1 MLSKVMDVSL
11 DFTTTWIFLTVSAI
25 IIAAYSLLGNAYD
38 KTCNSLN
45 ETIRLMNSRDQIIK
59 FENYIKLMFKSDY
72 QKVTCILLAIVGFS
86 VVFLMDISLKYPFN
100 VYLTLIAIF
109 AFFSAGYGL
118 WLAIASAYW
127 ISQLKTL
134 GPLALNTVYP
144 SNTLGIKKLSI
155 LLTTFSLSFS
165 LELLLFLL
173 IYFLAPWNNIELHN
187 LFTQTLVF
195 SFIIFM
201 LFYFIY
207 PQLGIKAIIVNY
219 KEKNLKDLENK
230 IGETYK
236 KDILDVND
244 LNLII
249 GYNNL
254 YKEINSSANFA
265 IDFSVLLKFIS
276 SISVPLVFILKQNPK
291 IILNIFDFIK

>member
-1 MLSKVMDVSL
+1 
-11 DFTTTWIFLTVSAI
+11 
-25 IIAAYSLLGNAYD
+25 
-38 KTCNSLN
+38 
-45 ETIRLMNSRDQIIK
+45 
-59 FENYIKLMFKSDY
+59 
-72 QKVTCILLAIVGFS
+72 
-86 VVFLMDISLKYPFN
+86 
-100 VYLTLIAIF
+100 
-109 AFFSAGYGL
+109 
-118 WLAIASAYW
+118 
-127 ISQLKTL
+127 
-134 GPLALNTVYP
+134 
-144 SNTLGIKKLSI
+144 
-155 LLTTFSLSFS
+155 
-165 LELLLFLL
+165 
-173 IYFLAPWNNIELHN
+173 
-187 LFTQTLVF
+187 
-195 SFIIFM
+195 M